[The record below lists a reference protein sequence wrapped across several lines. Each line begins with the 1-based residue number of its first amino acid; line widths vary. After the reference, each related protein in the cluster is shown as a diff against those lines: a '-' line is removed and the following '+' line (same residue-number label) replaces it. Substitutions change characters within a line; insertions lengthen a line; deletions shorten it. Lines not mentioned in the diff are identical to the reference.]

1 MLSITRL
8 VLAMHYSNLQQE
20 HTKIELNIWTAAC
33 LEFYYMATDYKHSV
47 RSTKMYFNPLGPAK
61 DMNFSLLQ
69 QNIQKD
75 MKCHNNMLLIW
86 SFSEV
91 ITAVFVRIQ
100 VFWDM
105 TCQWPSGCW
114 FWKASW
120 CLHLQDKAVQEEHS
134 CWIAWP
140 WRRKT
145 LRSLGT
151 TYRTKTHIPEDLN
164 PTYINLL

>member
-1 MLSITRL
+1 
-8 VLAMHYSNLQQE
+8 
-20 HTKIELNIWTAAC
+20 
-33 LEFYYMATDYKHSV
+33 MAIVYQHSV
-47 RSTKMYFNPLGPAK
+47 QYTKMYFNPLGPAT

-69 QNIQKD
+69 HNRQKD
-75 MKCHNNMLLIW
+75 TKCHKNIILIW

-100 VFWDM
+100 VFWDVM

-120 CLHLQDKAVQEEHS
+120 CLHLQHKAVQEHS

-140 WRRKT
+140 WRWWHYVHWEPHTEQNVTSQKT
-145 LRSLGT
+145 W
-151 TYRTKTHIPEDLN
+151 I
-164 PTYINLL
+164 LLTL